1 MYPSLSFDLQMFDS
15 GLLLCFTIGGGHV
28 HASALLP
35 GLVPHAKESTSSKKF
50 ISKFPI
56 IQVGDFAVR
65 VLPCDE
71 HFAKWNNLGFIL
83 AHHLTFLQDQEE
95 IFSCAWCL
103 QIHGPSFPQTTTLTE
118 MERGR
123 PTAKGCKMKKE
134 EKQCWTFLTLKC
146 SHMVGINQIPWLWK
160 ICTF

>member
-35 GLVPHAKESTSSKKF
+35 GLVLHAKVSTSTKKF

-71 HFAKWNNLGFIL
+71 HFAK
-83 AHHLTFLQDQEE
+83 
-95 IFSCAWCL
+95 
-103 QIHGPSFPQTTTLTE
+103 
-118 MERGR
+118 
-123 PTAKGCKMKKE
+123 
-134 EKQCWTFLTLKC
+134 
-146 SHMVGINQIPWLWK
+146 
-160 ICTF
+160 